1 MSTVPAYTPQ
11 RLAWLTLRHQRGE
24 SVTYTDGDLVIDLVA
39 VATRPDAR
47 QVDATEGFIVSSRA
61 MDWLVDP
68 DELIDEQNNRVEPAD
83 GAFIT
88 RKSGEKYKL
97 MPTDGSEDTWR
108 WSDPLET
115 WRRINTAK
123 A

>member
-1 MSTVPAYTPQ
+1 MTVPAYTPQ
-11 RLAWLTLRHQRGE
+11 RLAWLTLRRQRGE
-24 SVTYTDGDLVIDLVA
+24 PITYTDGDLVINLVA
-39 VATRPDAR
+39 VATRNDAR
-47 QVDATEGFIVSSRA
+47 QVDASEGFIVSSRA

-68 DELIDEQNNRVEPAD
+68 DELIDELKKRVEPAD

-88 RKSGEKYKL
+88 RESGEKYKL
-97 MPTDGSEDTWR
+97 MPTDGNEDTWR

-115 WRRINTAK
+115 WRRINSSK